1 MRVLSDRIRLEA
13 LASFLKAKRAGIKP
27 QAVGLP
33 AGIRRRT
40 PGLRREEV
48 AQLANVSA
56 TWYTWLEQGRD
67 IHVSSQVLESI
78 AGALLLTA
86 DERDYIFG
94 LAFGHHAGTGGGG
107 LKLEEAELK
116 LSPSLQ
122 RILTELRYCPTIIS
136 DRHCH
141 IVGWNEAAAH
151 VFVDFKAIPYAER
164 NLIRLLF
171 TRKELR
177 SLAVNWET
185 FVEGYLAIFR
195 TYYGQYV
202 GDDWYD
208 HFIGEMSRLHPEFET
223 LWQRSQ
229 VSRSPEVTIEFRH
242 SKTSKMLFA
251 LTSFQVLGTVD
262 LRCTVYTPVEE
273 SGTEEK
279 LRRLLGTS

>member
-1 MRVLSDRIRLEA
+1 MSDRIRLEA
-13 LASFLKAKRAGIKP
+13 LASFLKTKRAGIKP
-27 QAVGLP
+27 QSVGLP

-67 IHVSSQVLESI
+67 IQVSTQVLESI

-94 LAFGHHAGTGGGG
+94 LAFGHHAGTGSGG
-107 LKLEEAELK
+107 LKLEETELE

-141 IVGWNEAAAH
+141 IVGWNEAASH
-151 VFVDFKAIPYAER
+151 VFVDFNSIPYGER

-195 TYYGQYV
+195 TYYGQYA

-251 LTSFQVLGTVD
+251 LTSFQVLGSVD